1 MKTATQENA
10 VAYLMELLQATETK
24 EDFVLE
30 FWIFWVENVTIKLRD
45 FQKTLA
51 NPPVNK
57 WFMTF
62 LEKEENEFRILAARY
77 PEITGK
83 DKDLLYCKC
92 VNKMM
97 SKFPKALLDEAKKIE
112 LKPQV
117 TKVPGHKI
125 EFSII
130 NQN

>member
-10 VAYLMELLQATETK
+10 IAYLMELLQATETK
-24 EDFVLE
+24 EDFLLE
-30 FWIFWVENVTIKLRD
+30 FYIFWVENVTIKLRD
-45 FQKTLA
+45 FQKVLA
-51 NPPVNK
+51 SSAVNR
-57 WFMTF
+57 WFMTE
-62 LEKEENEFRILAARY
+62 LHKEEAHYRILAAIY
-77 PEITGK
+77 PEIRGR
-83 DKDLLYCKC
+83 DKDQLYCKC

-97 SKFPKALLDEAKKIE
+97 SRFPKALLEQAKKTE

-117 TKVPGHKI
+117 TEVPGHKI